1 MIQDPGFIGD
11 SLDSEWSVRGTT
23 DFGEEL
29 DWWERY
35 KEDRQCS
42 NCGEPIQDSNTG
54 TLCRICRRKCKSA
67 EIQAMVH
74 KLVKRDRELKALE
87 RKELGHVR

>member
-1 MIQDPGFIGD
+1 MINDPGFIGD

-42 NCGEPIQDSNTG
+42 NCGEPIQDSNPTN
-54 TLCRICRRKCKSA
+54 LCHKCRQRCKSA
-67 EIQAMVH
+67 EIQALVR
-74 KLVKRDRELKALE
+74 KLVKRDRELKARE
-87 RKELGHVR
+87 RRAEMS